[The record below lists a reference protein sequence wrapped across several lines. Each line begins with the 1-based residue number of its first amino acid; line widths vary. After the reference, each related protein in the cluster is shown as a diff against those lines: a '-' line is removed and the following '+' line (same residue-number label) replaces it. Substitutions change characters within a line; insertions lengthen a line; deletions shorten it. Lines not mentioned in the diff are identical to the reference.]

1 MVRWT
6 ARATHTGKLVQIGAT
21 GKRVN
26 VSGVDIYRFRNGK
39 IEDHRIVWDAMT
51 FAQQL
56 GIGQ

>member
-1 MVRWT
+1 M
-6 ARATHTGKLVQIGAT
+6 KLSQKV
-21 GKRVN
+21 
-26 VSGVDIYRFRNGK
+26 GK